1 MMSPIPFKCPGC
13 NHDLTVHSG
22 TEISD
27 VDDTTGITCVHC
39 NRIVNKEDIIQQARD
54 HAAVL
59 VRTLLGERYR

>member
-1 MMSPIPFKCPGC
+1 MMSNIPFKCPGC

-27 VDDTTGITCVHC
+27 VNDAAGITCVHC
-39 NRIVNKEDIIQQARD
+39 SRIVNKEDIIQQARD

-59 VRTLLGERYR
+59 VRTLLGERCR